1 MNKVRNSDGMDW
13 IEKLGGIMSVL
24 PEKEFP
30 IRNLYLLECTICL
43 EYWIHVAKR
52 QKASQRSKVS
62 YFW

>member
-1 MNKVRNSDGMDW
+1 MNKVKNSDGMDW

-43 EYWIHVAKR
+43 
-52 QKASQRSKVS
+52 
-62 YFW
+62 